1 MLTVFKKRPSIII
14 KAQEAKFKPHFLIQI
29 LIFLGVFLAIQVAM
43 LIPLFIYGL
52 IYILKIDGSEML
64 QTEDPDALAE
74 FLFRFRNELILPALI
89 CTALTTILTIIYC
102 RAIEKRSLYS
112 MGFVRKKAV
121 KDYLAGA
128 GIGIIMFG
136 VAVLIAFLSGTLSYN
151 GFVLGNGINLLLAFL
166 VGFIIQGMSEEVLLR
181 GYFMVSVAS
190 KYSILLAVISNSLIF
205 ALLHIFN
212 NGIALLPLINLVLF
226 GIFASIYTLK
236 MDSIWGISAIHTTWN
251 FAQGNIFGIKVSG
264 INAQVSLFSFK
275 SSEAGKIING
285 GSFGL
290 EGGLAVTTVLI
301 LSIIIILSIE
311 GRNLSNDIDETHDLV
326 NYEV

>member
-1 MLTVFKKRPSIII
+1 M
-14 KAQEAKFKPHFLIQI
+14 
-29 LIFLGVFLAIQVAM
+29 FLAIQVAM

-181 GYFMVSVAS
+181 GYLWFLWRVTP
-190 KYSILLAVISNSLIF
+190 ILPAVISNSLIF

-212 NGIALLPLINLVLF
+212 NGIAFTSFNKLSFVWNIRIN
-226 GIFASIYTLK
+226 
-236 MDSIWGISAIHTTWN
+236 IH
-251 FAQGNIFGIKVSG
+251 I
-264 INAQVSLFSFK
+264 
-275 SSEAGKIING
+275 ENG
-285 GSFGL
+285 
-290 EGGLAVTTVLI
+290 
-301 LSIIIILSIE
+301 
-311 GRNLSNDIDETHDLV
+311 
-326 NYEV
+326 